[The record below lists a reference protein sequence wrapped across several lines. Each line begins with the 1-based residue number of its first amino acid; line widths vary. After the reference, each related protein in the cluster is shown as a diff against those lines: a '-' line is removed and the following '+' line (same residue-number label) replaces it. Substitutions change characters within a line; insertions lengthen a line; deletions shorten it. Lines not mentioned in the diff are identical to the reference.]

1 MSFLNNV
8 NGQDLESLRSRAESG
23 NPVAQYDLAISYLN
37 SGQTN
42 YIEVL
47 NLLRKSSKKGNND
60 ATDLLKELSTPGYD
74 AWGDYYLVPQ
84 YDDGILSEENKTIV
98 LEYATKGCK
107 SSTCKGHK
115 GYLLILAHSYYHEKN
130 YSKAIYF
137 YKQALSQMKD
147 GNLGKYGDDDFDLW
161 TAWMDAYTM
170 LGYCY
175 EHGYGVAKD
184 LTTALNYYLIGGI
197 YLDDSTYDLS
207 GIKKILQEFN
217 NQELT
222 EACLGENGDYQ
233 AGMQYYDGLVPS
245 PHGMRPWNKPGVLCV
260 KMGKFNLAKE
270 FLHESL
276 FGVNNGAIRDLWVG
290 EMFYKGLG
298 RQRDYVKAYEYFN
311 YIVNEMEGPW
321 RTEVY
326 EYYPDIYAD
335 ACYRLYECY
344 AYGRGVEKN
353 APKAEKYFKLALKF
367 GSSSAI
373 YDDQK
378 RYAITEQ

>member
-1 MSFLNNV
+1 MKKLIIIFFAFLSFLNNV

-197 YLDDSTYDLS
+197 Y
-207 GIKKILQEFN
+207 
-217 NQELT
+217 
-222 EACLGENGDYQ
+222 
-233 AGMQYYDGLVPS
+233 
-245 PHGMRPWNKPGVLCV
+245 
-260 KMGKFNLAKE
+260 
-270 FLHESL
+270 
-276 FGVNNGAIRDLWVG
+276 
-290 EMFYKGLG
+290 
-298 RQRDYVKAYEYFN
+298 
-311 YIVNEMEGPW
+311 
-321 RTEVY
+321 
-326 EYYPDIYAD
+326 
-335 ACYRLYECY
+335 
-344 AYGRGVEKN
+344 
-353 APKAEKYFKLALKF
+353 
-367 GSSSAI
+367 
-373 YDDQK
+373 
-378 RYAITEQ
+378 